1 MIEKLRK
8 FFTRNLGLKLISLL
22 AALVLW
28 FSLIPEE
35 KTFSE
40 KTLTVPLELHNIPS
54 DMELVERPIETV
66 AVTVRAPNRLI
77 PQLSSANVHTVLDLQ
92 KATVAQEE
100 YSLNRNMVS
109 IPEGAEVKEIYPSKI
124 NLKFEKSKEVALE
137 VKPNLI
143 GELPEGY
150 TLNQIEV
157 IPPEVL
163 VKGPE
168 SIVNAQNE
176 VRTSP
181 IDISGLTQSV
191 EMEADLILPDPDLTL
206 SSPDNTVRV
215 RLQITQRNSDEK
227 NSKKPPRKK

>member
-1 MIEKLRK
+1 MIEKIRK
-8 FFTRNLGLKLISLL
+8 FFTRNLGLKLISFLF
-22 AALVLW
+22 ALVLW

-40 KTLTVPLELHNIPS
+40 KTLTVPLEIHNIPS
-54 DMELVERPIETV
+54 DMELIERPIQTV
-66 AVTVRAPNRLI
+66 DVTIRAPNRLI

-124 NLKFEKSKEVALE
+124 NLRFEKSREIMLDVQ
-137 VKPNLI
+137 PNII

-150 TLNQIEV
+150 VLLQTEAV
-157 IPPEVL
+157 PPQVL

-168 SIVNAQNE
+168 SIIDAQE
-176 VRTSP
+176 AVRTSP
-181 IDISGLTQSV
+181 VDISGLTQST
-191 EMEADLILPDPDLTL
+191 EIEADLILPDPDLTL
-206 SSPDNTVRV
+206 TSARNTVLV
-215 RLQITQRNSDEK
+215 KIQIGENRPEEK
-227 NSKKPPRKK
+227 GPAKTTEKK

>member
-1 MIEKLRK
+1 MIEKIRK
-8 FFTRNLGLKLISLL
+8 FFTRNLGLKLISFLF
-22 AALVLW
+22 ALVLW

-35 KTFSE
+35 KSFSE

-54 DMELVERPIETV
+54 DMELIERPIQTV
-66 AVTVRAPNRLI
+66 DVTIRAPNRLI

-124 NLKFEKSKEVALE
+124 NLRFEKSREIMLD
-137 VKPNLI
+137 VKPNII

-150 TLNQIEV
+150 VLLQTEAV
-157 IPPEVL
+157 PPQVL

-168 SIVNAQNE
+168 SIIDAQE
-176 VRTSP
+176 VVRTSP
-181 IDISGLTQSV
+181 VDISGLTQST
-191 EMEADLILPDPDLTL
+191 EIEADLILPDPDLTL
-206 SSPDNTVRV
+206 TSARNTV
-215 RLQITQRNSDEK
+215 LIKIQIGENRPDGKEPAKTTEK
-227 NSKKPPRKK
+227 K